1 MNEKYLKYGANAF
14 FLLLFLIFSG
24 SSVYSWIQGDVVYN
38 LIHRMEHEPVFPSV
52 TVCPTQDINPLM
64 NLKVKKIMTDFN
76 LSSEKVDAYKIVS
89 TLLEQDNLTS
99 IIEEYSYDFD
109 SSFENNKST
118 SFS

>member
-24 SSVYSWIQGDVVYN
+24 FSVYSWIQGDVVYN
-38 LIHRMEHEPVFPSV
+38 LIHRMEHDPVFPSV

-64 NLKVKKIMTDFN
+64 NLKVKKIMNDFN
-76 LSSEKVDAYKIVS
+76 LSSENVNGYTITK
-89 TLLEQDNLTS
+89 TLPELGNLTS
-99 IIEEYSYDFD
+99 FIEEYSYGFD
-109 SSFENNKST
+109 SSFENDRST